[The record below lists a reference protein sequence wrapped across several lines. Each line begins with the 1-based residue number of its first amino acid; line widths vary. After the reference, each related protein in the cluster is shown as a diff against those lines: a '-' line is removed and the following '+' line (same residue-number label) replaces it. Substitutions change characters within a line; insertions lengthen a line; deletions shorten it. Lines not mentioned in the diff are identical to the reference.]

1 MKRNKWVVLLV
12 LLIIAGFVGYN
23 YLYKDHRDISSE
35 EASFSIGVATLDK
48 DFKEN
53 ETIANAKYLD
63 KTITI
68 SGKITEVDIDANAL
82 VVDGVLFAGFIESIA
97 DSKKDTKIE
106 LKGRFIGYD
115 ELLEEFKMDQC
126 TIISI
131 K

>member
-23 YLYKDHRDISSE
+23 YLYKDHRDISTE

-53 ETIANAKYLD
+53 EASANAKYLD
-63 KTITI
+63 QTITV
-68 SGKITEVDIDANAL
+68 SGKISEIDLEANAL
-82 VVDGVLFAGFIESIA
+82 VLDGTLFAGFSETIA
-97 DSKKDTKIE
+97 TDLKKDENVKI
-106 LKGRFIGYD
+106 KGRFIGYD

-126 TIISI
+126 TII
-131 K
+131 KE

>member
-23 YLYKDHRDISSE
+23 YLYKDHRDISTE

-53 ETIANAKYLD
+53 EASANAKYLD
-63 KTITI
+63 QTITV
-68 SGKITEVDIDANAL
+68 SGKISEIDLEANAL
-82 VVDGVLFAGFIESIA
+82 VVDGTLFAVFSEPIA
-97 DSKKDTKIE
+97 TDLKKDENVKI
-106 LKGRFIGYD
+106 KGRFIGYD

-126 TIISI
+126 TIV
-131 K
+131 KD

>member
-53 ETIANAKYLD
+53 EASANAKYLD
-63 KTITI
+63 QTITV
-68 SGKITEVDIDANAL
+68 SGKISEIDLEANAL
-82 VVDGVLFAGFIESIA
+82 VIDGTLFAGFSEPITT
-97 DSKKDTKIE
+97 DFKKDENVKI
-106 LKGRFIGYD
+106 KGRFIGYD

-126 TIISI
+126 TIV
-131 K
+131 KD